1 MNAPT
6 RHDTDPAGTV
16 AGALRF
22 LSPHCDRESW
32 VLLGMAVKAAL
43 GDSGF
48 AVWDAWSQGG
58 KSYRAKDA
66 QAAWKSFKA
75 DGRVTA
81 GTLFHLAKQAGWT
94 PDGSQ
99 LPPLL
104 PPRIQAETGAAERAL
119 QRQHQAAARKAWNI
133 FRHAPLADSHP
144 YLTRK
149 RIKGH
154 GARLAFGKLVIPVFA
169 EPRALVGLQFIDRDG
184 NKRFLR
190 GGQKAGCFWWIGRH
204 PTETVCL
211 AEVYATAASIHEATG
226 HRCYIGFDAGN
237 LLAVA
242 EAVRELHPQAR
253 ILVCA
258 DNDPAGIKYG
268 TNAALRIGAALAL
281 PDLPGQDFND
291 LAGACR
297 GRA

>member
-1 MNAPT
+1 MNAAT
-6 RHDTDPAGTV
+6 RYDTDPAGTV
-16 AGALRF
+16 AGALGF
-22 LSPHCDRESW
+22 LSPDCDRESW

-48 AVWDAWSQGG
+48 TVWDAWSQGG
-58 KSYRAKDA
+58 KTYRAKDA

-81 GTLFHLAKQAGWT
+81 GTLFHLAKQAGWA
-94 PDGSQ
+94 PDGSR
-99 LPPLL
+99 LPPI
-104 PPRIQAETGAAERAL
+104 PPPLTRAETEAAERAL

-133 FRHAPLADSHP
+133 FRFAPLADSHR

-169 EPRALVGLQFIDRDG
+169 DPKRLVNLQFIDG
-184 NKRFLR
+184 EGTKRFLR

-211 AEVYATAASIHEATG
+211 AEGYATAASIHEATG

-237 LLAVA
+237 LPAVA
-242 EAVRELHPQAR
+242 EAVRALHPQAR
-253 ILVCA
+253 VVVCA
-258 DNDPAGIKYG
+258 DHDPAGIKYG
-268 TNAALRIGAALAL
+268 TDAAVRIGAALAL

-291 LAGACR
+291 LAGADR